1 MKPQSKPNVSGQW
14 VDRLKRLME
23 ETGLSTTQDL
33 ANKSGVSAGS
43 LSQALRGMH
52 VPKQVTLE
60 KIAVALDTTPQYLLF
75 GETRN
80 VENMIPVIRQRE
92 QLLRFLSNDVVDT
105 QSLDWFDA
113 GGLEGVNANWFALDF
128 THTDMRP
135 AFVPG
140 DLVLFNRVDAGDFGW
155 KTLALDRD
163 VYVMAIRISLDQ
175 QNVVF
180 GRLARTGDG
189 HFVESMDNH
198 YPPVFIED
206 EYQIIG
212 IAVHQIRRLT

>member
-1 MKPQSKPNVSGQW
+1 MKPHSKPNVSGQW
-14 VDRLKRLME
+14 IDRLKKLME
-23 ETGLSTTQDL
+23 ENGLSTAQDL
-33 ANKSGVSAGS
+33 AYKSGVSAGS

-60 KIAVALDTTPQYLLF
+60 KIAAALDTTPQYLLF

-92 QLLRFLSNDVVDT
+92 QLLRFLSNDVVDS

-113 GGLEGVNANWFALDF
+113 GGFEGASSNWFALDF
-128 THTDMRP
+128 NHTDMRP

-140 DLVLFNRVDAGDFGW
+140 DVLLFDRVNAGDFSW
-155 KTLALDRD
+155 HTLPLDRD
-163 VYVMAIRISLDQ
+163 VYVMAIRITLDQ
-175 QNVVF
+175 QDIVF

-189 HFVESMDNH
+189 HFIESLNNQ
-198 YPPVFIED
+198 YPPVFIEND
-206 EYQIIG
+206 YQVIG
-212 IAVHQIRRLT
+212 IAVHQIRRLR